1 MRMIGQIN
9 TEANAR
15 AFGDYLQV
23 QGIENV
29 VEPDKDNSWAIWVNA
44 EEDME
49 RAKKFLAEYE
59 AQPADAK
66 YQNAAAAAREVRE
79 QKKKEQAA
87 YAKRMKRSPELFQPM
102 AVFAFGP
109 LTIVLIAISI
119 VVYAVCNLLPGVH
132 LPEQLQI
139 SGLDFTNVSG
149 LNVWRAFL
157 ERVHGWRQIM
167 PDVLRG
173 EVWRL
178 ITPIF
183 LHFNFLHIFF
193 NMLCLR
199 DMGSMIESRQG
210 SWMLLALVLV
220 FGVTSDVGQFLV
232 AGGGFGGMSGVIYGL
247 LGYIW
252 IRGKL
257 DPGSGLYLHP
267 STVTLMLVWFFGCFV
282 FVMGVANAAHAVG
295 LVMGMAWGA
304 LSSLRHLRR

>member
-1 MRMIGQIN
+1 MRMIGQII

-15 AFGDYLQV
+15 TFGDYLQV

-29 VEPDKDNSWAIWVNA
+29 IEPDKDNSWAIWVNA
-44 EEDME
+44 EEEME
-49 RAKKFLAEYE
+49 RAKKFLAEYQ

-66 YQNAAAAAREVRE
+66 YQNAGPAAREVRE
-79 QKKKEQAA
+79 RKEKEQAA

-119 VVYAVCNLLPGVH
+119 IVFAVCHLLPALH
-132 LPEQLQI
+132 LEEKLQI
-139 SGLDFTNVSG
+139 SSLDYVSG
-149 LNVWRAFL
+149 LTVWRAFL
-157 ERVHGWRQIM
+157 ERLHGWREIM
-167 PDVLRG
+167 PNVLGG

-183 LHFNFLHIFF
+183 LHFSFLHIFF

-210 SWMLLALVLV
+210 SLMLLVLVLV
-220 FGVTSDVGQFLV
+220 FGLTSDMGQFLV
-232 AGGGFGGMSGVIYGL
+232 AGPGFGGMSGVIYGL
-247 LGYIW
+247 MGYIW

-267 STVTLMLVWFFGCFV
+267 STVILMLIWFFACFV
-282 FVMGVANAAHAVG
+282 FMMGVANTAHAVG
-295 LVMGMAWGA
+295 LVVGMAWGA